1 MTTADICDAN
11 TFATPPAGGKFQILQ
26 FAAKLSDNWHAAGEM
41 KSWNTDEY
49 FKEFPNFKLWPK
61 SLNKTN
67 FYRVE
72 LYCVNLRD
80 K

>member
-26 FAAKLSDNWHAAGEM
+26 FAAKLSDNWHAAGKM

-61 SLNKTN
+61 SLKIEGLWNYLPVQCK
-67 FYRVE
+67 
-72 LYCVNLRD
+72 LA